1 MKGIKVPKLK
11 TPGKRGPQHRGSH
24 TIDPVENAVAQRER
38 RKRDAIR
45 S

>member
-11 TPGKRGPQHRGSH
+11 TPGKRGPQHRG
-24 TIDPVENAVAQRER
+24 TQTTTPVENAVAQRER